1 MYCVACE
8 NSKTSSESQ
17 GIITECIIPKFLK
30 INGYLIG
37 PKWFCSEN
45 CAKSYYS
52 PAEFEGLT
60 NI

>member
-52 PAEFEGLT
+52 PA
-60 NI
+60 